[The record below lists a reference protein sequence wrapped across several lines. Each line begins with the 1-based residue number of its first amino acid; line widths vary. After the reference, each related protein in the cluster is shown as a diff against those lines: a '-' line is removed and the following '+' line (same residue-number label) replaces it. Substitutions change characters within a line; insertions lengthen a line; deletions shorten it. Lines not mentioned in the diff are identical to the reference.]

1 MENISYDL
9 TPNDFQT
16 GHKLNIQLKKIQDN
30 FTEMEGLASTSS
42 ASTSLA
48 QTILIKSPNNSED
61 TAENGDWKLYV
72 DESNNFI
79 TAKYKD
85 DAWEIVDTNVL

>member
-16 GHKLNIQLKKIQDN
+16 GHKLNVQLKKIQDN
-30 FTEMEGLASTSS
+30 FSEIEGP

-48 QTILIKSPNNSED
+48 TTILIKSPNNSES
-61 TAENGDWKLYV
+61 TAENGDWKIYV
-72 DESNNFI
+72 DENNNLI

-85 DAWEIVDTNVL
+85 DAWEVVDTNTFGE